1 MFTKFHNVSFKTDT
15 VTGLEID
22 QKNTLYIT
30 TTGETFAVPFQT
42 RDEAVVGLQELTDIL
57 NGTTAKQDEPQASK
71 VDDLKNTVAFG
82 FDRLQ
87 SILGDIKESASNKA
101 QEALMAQVLGTA
113 GKTVSDLM
121 ERKDDLVQRATDMLS
136 TLEKLLDKDEV
147 QEQRP
152 MATRNKPVDV
162 EIKTGE
168 ASDAVKRAKSII
180 DTDGIFASIAEQFD
194 DVRLSATVEP
204 KKLTVEQFKQVFGT
218 PDEPLIGDMSERQL
232 RDVISEFVD
241 NAMDNERVQTLFATI
256 RQNFSDEEADNA
268 IEGYKNLM
276 LTIALGKL
284 IVYHNLRL
292 CQTSMY

>member
-42 RDEAVVGLQELTDIL
+42 RDEAVDGLQELTDIL
-57 NGTTAKQDEPQASK
+57 NGTTTKQDEPQASK

-87 SILGDIKESASNKA
+87 SILGDIKESASSKA

-121 ERKDDLVQRATDMLS
+121 ERKDDLVQRAADMLS
-136 TLEKLLDKDEV
+136 TLESLLDKE
-147 QEQRP
+147 ETPAPRP

-276 LTIALGKL
+276 LTIALQNVESTLSDVISKFF
-284 IVYHNLRL
+284 N
-292 CQTSMY
+292 